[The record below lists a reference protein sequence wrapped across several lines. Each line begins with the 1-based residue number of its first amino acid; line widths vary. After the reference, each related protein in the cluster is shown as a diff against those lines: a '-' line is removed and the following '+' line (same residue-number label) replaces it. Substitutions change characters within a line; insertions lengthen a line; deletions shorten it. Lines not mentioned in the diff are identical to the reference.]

1 MTPFAFRPGGAKDP
15 ELFLDINTTPLIDVM
30 LVLLIMLI
38 VTIPIHTH
46 AVKLGAS
53 ASVAKA
59 QAARRIV
66 TVEIDFDGTVIWDG
80 ESLRDRSLLD
90 VRLALAAAQPTQ
102 PEIRVRAHRLAAYEQ
117 VIAVLAAAQRRG
129 LARVSV
135 VSE

>member
-1 MTPFAFRPGGAKDP
+1 MPYASTPGDGREP

-46 AVKLGAS
+46 AVKLGTSVSAAS
-53 ASVAKA
+53 P

-66 TVEIDFDGTVIWDG
+66 TIEIDFDGVVLWDG
-80 ESLRDRSLLD
+80 EPLRDRRALD
-90 VRLALAAAQPTQ
+90 VRLVLAAAQPTQ
-102 PEIRVRAHRLAAYEQ
+102 PEIRVRAHRLASYEQ

-129 LARVSV
+129 LARIGV
-135 VSE
+135 VSD